1 MRIATSC
8 AAGRITEGPHER
20 PDCRLVWRLSSGS
33 AMFPSLAAL
42 CIVGVLA
49 LAIAPVYP
57 FCGWRGLAKNIVTSI
72 MHAVI
77 FFEPVFI
84 D

>member
-1 MRIATSC
+1 
-8 AAGRITEGPHER
+8 
-20 PDCRLVWRLSSGS
+20 
-33 AMFPSLAAL
+33 MFPSLAAL